1 MNKWLDFVAVVAS
14 FSTCIG
20 FVGLFIKL
28 GREKGAMDITVK
40 EMRKDISSNETKL
53 VTLDARVTQMQI
65 ENTKGV
71 NIMENK
77 ELKAKTVSLIA
88 KMTAGAVLLIGATL
102 KWLGIFSNCEI
113 SELCTVAGTLVALF
127 VTVDANI
134 ALDKFSKK
142 E

>member
-1 MNKWLDFVAVVAS
+1 
-14 FSTCIG
+14 
-20 FVGLFIKL
+20 
-28 GREKGAMDITVK
+28 
-40 EMRKDISSNETKL
+40 
-53 VTLDARVTQMQI
+53 
-65 ENTKGV
+65 
-71 NIMENK
+71 MENK